1 MTIATGVLDALPW
14 LLLYHTC
21 GQLCNGSLLDDC
33 CFRQNP
39 GCINSHGHMIDNK
52 FTKVSFC
59 PKTVRYKTV
68 CVSLRLWRG
77 RAPPL
82 AGLRAFLAAGRRPP
96 VPPFSPARPKNAM
109 NLQIVRQH
117 ATKSNNKQQF
127 QDGRRHKN
135 NDITTKKHRSGA
147 NDSKMND
154 QLPTGGTINGSSG
167 VVLGSRDP
175 LRGWGAARRAGETRP
190 RAPPVRCSL
199 YPHKKQRD
207 LLHNKQRQQEPAD
220 SLQGSSAP

>member
-68 CVSLRLWRG
+68 CVSPRLWRG

-96 VPPFSPARPKNAM
+96 VPPFSPTRPKNAI
-109 NLQIVRQH
+109 NLQTARQH
-117 ATKSNNKQQF
+117 ATKSDNKQQF

-135 NDITTKKHRSGA
+135 NDTTIKKHRSGA
-147 NDSKMND
+147 NDSKMSD
-154 QLPTGGTINGSSG
+154 QLPTGSAINGSSG
-167 VVLGSRDP
+167 VVLGSRNP

-199 YPHKKQRD
+199 YPHKKQPD
-207 LLHNKQRQQEPAD
+207 LLHNKQREQ
-220 SLQGSSAP
+220 

>member
-1 MTIATGVLDALPW
+1 M
-14 LLLYHTC
+14 
-21 GQLCNGSLLDDC
+21 
-33 CFRQNP
+33 
-39 GCINSHGHMIDNK
+39 
-52 FTKVSFC
+52 
-59 PKTVRYKTV
+59 RYKTV

-117 ATKSNNKQQF
+117 ATKSDNKQQF

-135 NDITTKKHRSGA
+135 NDTTIKKHRSGA
-147 NDSKMND
+147 NDSKMSD
-154 QLPTGGTINGSSG
+154 QLPTGSAINGSSG

-190 RAPPVRCSL
+190 RAPPSVALSTLTKNNAICYITSNASRSL
-199 YPHKKQRD
+199 LTACR
-207 LLHNKQRQQEPAD
+207 
-220 SLQGSSAP
+220 GAPPPDP